1 MPLELR
7 PPAVAGTFYPAAPR
21 HLLAEVDD
29 LLNEATVSLRPSLR
43 RAPKA
48 LIVPHAGFRYSGPV
62 AASAYSL
69 LTPHAESFH
78 RVVLLGP
85 SHRAYF
91 HGVALPVA
99 SAFETPLGV
108 LNVDQAAC
116 ALVPDVP
123 RLAAAHAREH
133 SLEVELPFLMRV
145 LPRFS
150 LVPLVVGDA
159 DDDVVAAVIDAL
171 WDGPET
177 LIVIS
182 SDLSH
187 YLPYEEARRVDA
199 ETAARIVD
207 LGPTPLRHDQAC
219 GATPVNGLLTV
230 ARRRRLRPV
239 RVDLRSSGD
248 TAGSREQVVGYGSFA
263 FYEETVHVQ

>member
-1 MPLELR
+1 MPPELR
-7 PPAVAGTFYPAAPR
+7 PPAVAGSFYPAAPR

-29 LLNEATVSLRPSLR
+29 LLREATVSLRPSLR

-62 AASAYSL
+62 AASAYTL
-69 LTPHAESFH
+69 LTPYAETFR

-91 HGVALPVA
+91 HGVALPEA
-99 SAFETPLGV
+99 TAFETPLGV
-108 LNVDQAAC
+108 VGVDVEAA

-133 SLEVELPFLMRV
+133 SLEVELPFLVRV

-150 LVPLVVGDA
+150 IVPLVVGDA
-159 DDDVVAAVIDAL
+159 DDDLVAAVVDAL
-171 WDGPET
+171 WGGPET
-177 LIVIS
+177 LIVVS

-187 YLPYEEARRVDA
+187 YLTYEQARRVDA
-199 ETAARIVD
+199 ETASRIVD
-207 LGPTPLRHDQAC
+207 LSPVPLRHDQAC
-219 GATPVNGLLTV
+219 GATPVNGLLAV
-230 ARRRRLRPV
+230 ARRRRLRPL

-248 TAGSREQVVGYGSFA
+248 TAGSRDQVVGYGAFA
-263 FYEETVHVQ
+263 FYEEDVDAD